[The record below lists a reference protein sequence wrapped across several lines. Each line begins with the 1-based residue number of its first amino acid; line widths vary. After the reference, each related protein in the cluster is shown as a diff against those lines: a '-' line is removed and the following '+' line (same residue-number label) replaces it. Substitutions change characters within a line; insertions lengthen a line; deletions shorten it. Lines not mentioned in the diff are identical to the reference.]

1 MKKRLLDWI
10 RLLYFVIFSIVLYR
24 AGSFIGS
31 ITYSYKAISRFV
43 TPVILFL
50 FLFAV
55 SLWLVRKPRPA
66 KYYLTAGIAALVAS
80 AVYWGRLILS
90 HYNGWWY
97 AEKTVD
103 YIIQPAIV
111 FALSVLIAAGYFKCA
126 AIARKEQKDAPP
138 CQKSEKVNRGSI
150 WSKQNLLNLNL
161 GLLLIFHSII
171 FSMTGSTLL
180 TIRFLYFHWALLS
193 LMPAILFLFLLL
205 MGIRCARKP
214 RSSKSYCATGIA
226 TLIVSSIFWG
236 YMLYTHRILDPT
248 PNPTLYITVPA
259 IVFALSVLIAAG
271 YFKYAA
277 IVRKGQDETPEQIHD
292 GRSKTEKRLLNGIFG
307 LTFAIYSAFL
317 LRSGFAWISSTD
329 EFFYWLIRLLTPAV
343 FFLILL
349 LISEWLIRKP
359 RPKTFYPVAG
369 VATLIASGIYW
380 VYMIYAHWVDWWYAK
395 ALASYIIFPAITFVL
410 SGLIAAGYFKCAKLA
425 RKEQAETA
433 ELPKNE

>member
-171 FSMTGSTLL
+171 FNATGSILWTF
-180 TIRFLYFHWALLS
+180 RFLYYRFLY

-236 YMLYTHRILDPT
+236 DMLYTFKFRDSSPD
-248 PNPTLYITVPA
+248 PTLYITVPA
-259 IVFALSVLIAAG
+259 VIFALSVLIAAG
-271 YFKYAA
+271 YFKCAA

-317 LRSGFAWISSTD
+317 LRSGFAWMSSTD

-359 RPKTFYPVAG
+359 RPKMLYPVAG
-369 VATLIASGIYW
+369 VATLIASGMYW
-380 VYMIYAHWVDWWYAK
+380 VYMIYAHWVKWTYAK
-395 ALASYIIFPAITFVL
+395 TLASYIIFPAIIFVL
-410 SGLIAAGYFKCAKLA
+410 SGLIAAGYFKCAVIT
-425 RKEQAETA
+425 RREHKEAD
-433 ELPKNE
+433 ELPKTE